1 MSSLSPG
8 WLTALATVI
17 SALAGF
23 IAWYVKH
30 RADAKDPI
38 PRAAAELAVAEQ
50 ALGIIKESRDAL
62 REDVVRMKDERK
74 DDRKRLEEMQAQV
87 DSLRDDNLDLH
98 SVIDQMRHA
107 LSNATRYIEALL
119 KWARDGSVPP
129 PPTVPPSLV
138 DMIDPTLR

>member
-1 MSSLSPG
+1 MNSMSPG
-8 WLTALATVI
+8 WLPALATLV

-23 IAWYVKH
+23 VAWYVKH

-38 PRAAAELAVAEQ
+38 PKAAAELAVAEQ
-50 ALGIIKESRDAL
+50 ALGLIKESRDAL
-62 REDVVRMKDERK
+62 REDVIRLKEERV

-87 DSLRDDNLDLH
+87 DSLRDDNADLH
-98 SVIDQMRHA
+98 AVIDQMRHV
-107 LSNATRYIEALL
+107 LSSATRYIEALL

-138 DMIDPTLR
+138 DLIDPHLR